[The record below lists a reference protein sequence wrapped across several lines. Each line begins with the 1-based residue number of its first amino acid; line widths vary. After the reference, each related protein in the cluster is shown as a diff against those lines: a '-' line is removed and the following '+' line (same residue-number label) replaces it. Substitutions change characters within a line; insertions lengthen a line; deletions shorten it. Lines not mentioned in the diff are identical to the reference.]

1 MPVPDASSLDVNED
15 TMKAS
20 RVHRFGPPEVISFE
34 DIERPEPSDQE
45 VVVRV
50 NAAGVGP
57 WDSWIRSGKSV
68 LPQPL
73 QLTLGSDLSGTI
85 VALGAAVRG
94 FQIGQAVYGVTNPR
108 FTGAY
113 SEYATASASML
124 APKPHRLTDV
134 EAATI
139 PVVAVTALQ
148 MLFHA
153 QVRSGQRV
161 LIHGAGG
168 SVGGFAVQLALATGA
183 HVTGTD
189 VEQGVEY
196 AKSLGATRGIDVQ
209 TARFEDVIE
218 PVDVVI
224 DTVGGDVQTRSFAV
238 LKRGGSLVSS
248 VAKPNAELAD
258 RCGASASFLLVDV
271 TTDALTHIAELFD
284 DGKLKTRVGLVLPHA
299 EARKAHEML
308 DGLAARPPGKLVLSV
323 SS

>member
-1 MPVPDASSLDVNED
+1 MPNPYASSLEVRED
-15 TMKAS
+15 SMKAS

-34 DIERPEPSDQE
+34 DIERPEPSDQD

-73 QLTLGSDLSGTI
+73 PLTLGSDLSGTI

-113 SEYATASASML
+113 AEYAAASASML
-124 APKPHRLTDV
+124 AAKPHRLTDV
-134 EAATI
+134 EAASV

-148 MLFHA
+148 MLSHA

-168 SVGGFAVQLALATGA
+168 SVGAFAVQLALATGA

-209 TARFEDVIE
+209 MARFEDVIE

-248 VAKPNAELAD
+248 VAKPDAELAD
-258 RCGASASFLLVDV
+258 RCEASASFLLVDV
-271 TTDALTHIAELFD
+271 TTDALTDIAELFD
-284 DGKLKTRVGLVLPHA
+284 DGKLKTRVGMVLPHA

-308 DGLAARPPGKLVLSV
+308 DGLTARPPGKIVLCV